1 MTSRNSPI
9 DWQARAVASPA
20 VMIRQLGEESVL
32 LDLSTQAYFGL
43 DETGTRMWAALT
55 QASNLEAAFATLRD
69 EYEVEPARLRADMGR
84 FVEALRIERLI
95 EVVVE

>member
-1 MTSRNSPI
+1 MTSTNSPI
-9 DWQARAVASPA
+9 DWRARAVASPA

-32 LDLSTQAYFGL
+32 LDLSTQSYFGL

-55 QASNLEAAFATLRD
+55 QAPSLEAAFGTLRD
-69 EYEVEPARLRADMGR
+69 EYEVEPAMLRADMGR
-84 FVEALRIERLI
+84 FVEALRVERLI

>member
-1 MTSRNSPI
+1 MTSTNSPI
-9 DWQARAVASPA
+9 DWRARAVASPA

-32 LDLSTQAYFGL
+32 LDLSTQSYFGL

-55 QASNLEAAFATLRD
+55 QASNLEAAFAKLRD
-69 EYEVEPARLRADMGR
+69 EYEVQPAMLRADMGR
-84 FVEALRIERLI
+84 FVEALRVERLI